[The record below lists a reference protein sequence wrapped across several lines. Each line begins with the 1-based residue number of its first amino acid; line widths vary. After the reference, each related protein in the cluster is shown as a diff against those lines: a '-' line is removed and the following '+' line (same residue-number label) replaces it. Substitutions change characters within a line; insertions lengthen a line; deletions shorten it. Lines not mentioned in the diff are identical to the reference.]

1 MKLQVTAR
9 HQSPVRVS
17 GPKSAPHFSSDKV
30 EGDMIPTPDAIIT
43 INTRMLRS
51 IGIGVAIKP
60 LRGIKNDQKEFLF
73 FFFFQIGFLFFCERT
88 VTLFLEI
95 FCLLG

>member
-1 MKLQVTAR
+1 MCIKLQVTAR

-30 EGDMIPTPDAIIT
+30 EGDMISTPDAIIT

-51 IGIGVAIKP
+51 IRIGVAIKP

-73 FFFFQIGFLFFCERT
+73 FSSSR
-88 VTLFLEI
+88 
-95 FCLLG
+95 

>member
-1 MKLQVTAR
+1 MKLQVPAR

-30 EGDMIPTPDAIIT
+30 EGDKDVEVYQDRRCYKTFAGNKERPE
-43 INTRMLRS
+43 R
-51 IGIGVAIKP
+51 VP
-60 LRGIKNDQKEFLF
+60 LL
-73 FFFFQIGFLFFCERT
+73 FFFQIGFLFFCERT

>member
-51 IGIGVAIKP
+51 IRDRRCYKTFAGN
-60 LRGIKNDQKEFLF
+60 KNDQKSSSSFL
-73 FFFFQIGFLFFCERT
+73 LPDR
-88 VTLFLEI
+88 LS
-95 FCLLG
+95 LLL